1 MSSRPTTA
9 LGLLCDLINRDNPGL
24 RVPITEQTV
33 GFRSKAVAIAL
44 ATYGRNTK
52 ITIVGKPGQGFK
64 GDLTVMYDRYSLNS
78 LYYGLVPTVKVPA
91 GTLTYRDVIPY
102 VADQLGLFLDVD
114 DFDSAY
120 LANTVVV
127 NASRKSISIRP
138 STANCYTGQF
148 SVYLEAQPLAY
159 YPDSGPGPKGLLFGD
174 EQAGYFGDCPLST
187 FVSQAE
193 LINTLWPVVGDRP
206 TATTG
211 GALWGKFF
219 WKGKIIYINW
229 SGIAVTNWKK
239 LYLAGAA
246 IGDSTYG
253 PEITGITPTL
263 QNCIF
268 TKRFDGEPKS
278 FRVRTPRL
286 GPDVAGPGDVTTSE
300 IYQLTRKATPTSWYG
315 TGEWSDDISHSTNSA
330 ITMHVS
336 TAGSGANY
344 ITPLNGKTVS
354 STALDGS
361 VYWHPVLEY
370 IDPTK
375 EVVPLGGLSGSA
387 VTSVP
392 IVPTDIWATYIER
405 LIVKEDSQVSI
416 PVRAIPAIDIQQN
429 TIQSL
434 SWADDS
440 PQVYY
445 RGVILP
451 TAIEQHPIE
460 RLSWSQTM
468 PQVVNPKAIVATN
481 IGIFDPSKRTDLSSL
496 DGELDGF

>member
-52 ITIVGKPGQGFK
+52 ITLVGKPGQGFK

-78 LYYGLVPTVKVPA
+78 LYYGIVPTVRVPA
-91 GTLTYRDVIPY
+91 GTLKYRDVIPY
-102 VADQLGLFLDVD
+102 IADQLGLFLDVD

-120 LANTVVV
+120 LANTVIV
-127 NASRKSISIRP
+127 NASRKSISVRP
-138 STANCYTGQF
+138 STANCYVGQF
-148 SVYLEAQPLAY
+148 TVYLEAQPLAY

-174 EQAGYFGDCPLST
+174 EQAGYFGDCPLNT
-187 FVSQAE
+187 FVTQTE
-193 LINTLWPVVGDRP
+193 LINSLWPVAADRP

-229 SGIAVTNWKK
+229 NGIAVTNWKK

-246 IGDSTYG
+246 IGDSSYG

-263 QNCIF
+263 QNTLF
-268 TKRFDGEPKS
+268 SKRFDGEAKS

-286 GPDVAGPGDVTTSE
+286 GPDVVGPGDITTSE
-300 IYQLTRKATPTSWYG
+300 IYQLTRRCAPQNWYG
-315 TGEWSDDISHSTNSA
+315 TGEWSDDAAHSTNLG

-344 ITPLNGKTVS
+344 IATLSGNSVS
-354 STALDGS
+354 STTLDGS
-361 VYWHPVLEY
+361 VYWYPVLEY
-370 IDPTK
+370 IDPNK
-375 EVVPLGGLSGSA
+375 EVVPLGSISGSLA
-387 VTSVP
+387 SGVRVLP
-392 IVPTDIWATYIER
+392 NEIWATYIER
-405 LIVKEDSQVSI
+405 LVIKEDSQVNV
-416 PVRAIPAIDIQQN
+416 PVRSVPVIDVQQN
-429 TIQSL
+429 TIQPL

-451 TAIEQHPIE
+451 VAAVAQPIE
-460 RLSWSQTM
+460 RVSFAQVM
-468 PQVVNPKAIVATN
+468 PHVVDPKPIVATG
-481 IGIFDPSKRTDLSSL
+481 IGIFDPSKRTDLSAL
-496 DGELDGF
+496 NGELDGF

>member
-52 ITIVGKPGQGFK
+52 ITVVGKPGQGFK

-78 LYYGLVPTVKVPA
+78 LYYGLVPTVKVPT

-102 VADQLGLFLDVD
+102 VAEQLGLFLDVD
-114 DFDSAY
+114 DFDNAY

-127 NASRKSISIRP
+127 NATRKAITIRP

-148 SVYLEAQPLAY
+148 SVYLEPQPLAY

-174 EQAGYFGDCPLST
+174 EQAGYFGDCPINT
-187 FVSQAE
+187 FVSQTE
-193 LINTLWPVVGDRP
+193 LINTLWPVASDRP
-206 TATTG
+206 TATTS

-229 SGIAVTNWKK
+229 NGFAVTNWKK

-253 PEITGITPTL
+253 PEIAGVTPTL
-263 QNCIF
+263 QNAIF

-286 GPDVAGPGDVTTSE
+286 SEDTTSTNPGADIKTSE
-300 IYQLTRKATPTSWYG
+300 LYLLTRRATETSWYG
-315 TGEWSDDISHSTNSA
+315 TGEWAESGHATNLA
-330 ITMHVS
+330 ITLHALG
-336 TAGSGANY
+336 TANFIAG
-344 ITPLNGKTVS
+344 LNAYSVS
-354 STALDGS
+354 STTLDGS

-375 EVVPLGGLSGSA
+375 EVVPLSGLSGSA
-387 VTSVP
+387 VSGESIT
-392 IVPTDIWATYIER
+392 PTDIWATYIER
-405 LIVKEDSQVSI
+405 LVVKGDSQVSVSA
-416 PVRAIPAIDIQQN
+416 PVIPATGIQQN
-429 TIQSL
+429 TIRSL

-460 RLSWSQTM
+460 RVSWSQAM
-468 PQVVNPKAIVATN
+468 PQVVDPKPIAATN

-496 DGELDGF
+496 NGELDGF